1 MSSVMTA
8 RNFGE
13 SVAAAIILKE
23 DTANY
28 EQELDSYAREHLAGY
43 KIPRM
48 YLKITHMP
56 LNATSKPDKLSLQK
70 LMNDRAQQEDELA

>member
-1 MSSVMTA
+1 MH
-8 RNFGE
+8 
-13 SVAAAIILKE
+13 
-23 DTANY
+23 ANI
-28 EQELDSYAREHLAGY
+28 AGY